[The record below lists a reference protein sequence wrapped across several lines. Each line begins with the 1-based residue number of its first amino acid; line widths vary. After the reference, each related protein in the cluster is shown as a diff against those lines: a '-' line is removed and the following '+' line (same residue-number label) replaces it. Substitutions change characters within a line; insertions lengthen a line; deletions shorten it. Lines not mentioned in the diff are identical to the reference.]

1 MSIGYN
7 TRHQPKDSERE
18 ITTAMKIDLRVPPC
32 KPATETAKFIKE
44 CEEAGFAGVGLLD
57 SQLLERDVFVSMAV
71 AIQATSKIRIASAVT
86 NPVTRHV
93 SVLASAIKS
102 VAELAPGRTEFWIG
116 RGYSSVQTIGI
127 KPASVKQM
135 RESVLTLKR
144 LLAGEEVNFDGAI
157 SRMRHGDADVPPIY
171 ISATGPRA
179 IEVAGEVADGAL
191 LQIGLHPKA
200 VELARQHLE
209 VGAKRAGRN
218 PDDVELILTATT
230 IIHDDQQ
237 EAREMARPLCV
248 QRLMEEYHA
257 KWLRAT
263 DMEIGELNIPKE
275 LWDLYPDVVHAE
287 DWEKA
292 KRLCA
297 FLPNDML
304 ADLCDTIGFIGT
316 PEHCAKQI
324 RKVEQAGIDHL
335 YLMTG
340 ATYEFAHRELQ
351 AFRDE
356 IFPALGVA
364 V

>member
-1 MSIGYN
+1 
-7 TRHQPKDSERE
+7 
-18 ITTAMKIDLRVPPC
+18 MKIDLRVPPC
-32 KPATETAKFIKE
+32 KPVDETADFIKQ

-71 AIQATSKIRIASAVT
+71 AAQATSKIRVASAVT

-135 RESVLTLKR
+135 REAVLTLKR
-144 LLAGEEVNFDGAI
+144 LLAGEEVNFDGAT

-200 VELARQHLE
+200 VELARHHLE
-209 VGAKRAGRN
+209 VGAKRAGRS
-218 PDDVELILTATT
+218 PDEVELILTATT
-230 IIHDDQQ
+230 IIDDDQQ
-237 EAREMARPLCV
+237 EARDIARPLCV
-248 QRLMEEYHA
+248 QRLMEEYHT

-263 DMEIGELNIPKE
+263 DMEIGDLNIPDG
-275 LWDLYPDVVHAE
+275 LYNLYPDVVHAE

-292 KRLCA
+292 KQLCA
-297 FLPNDML
+297 FLPDDML
-304 ADLCDTIGFIGT
+304 ADICDTIGLIGT
-316 PEHCAKQI
+316 PQHCAEQI
-324 RKVEQAGIDHL
+324 KKAERAGIDHL

-356 IFPALGVA
+356 IFPALGVP

>member
-1 MSIGYN
+1 
-7 TRHQPKDSERE
+7 
-18 ITTAMKIDLRVPPC
+18 MKIDLRVPPC
-32 KPATETAKFIKE
+32 QPANETADFIKQ
-44 CEEAGFAGVGLLD
+44 CEDAGFDGVGLLD

-71 AIQATSKIRIASAVT
+71 AVQATSKIRIASAVT

-93 SVLASAIKS
+93 SVLASAIKT
-102 VAELAPGRTEFWIG
+102 VAEMAPGRTEFWIG

-144 LLAGEEVNFDGAI
+144 LLAGDEVNFDGST

-230 IIHDDQQ
+230 IIHEDQQ
-237 EAREMARPLCV
+237 EAREIARPLCV
-248 QRLMEEYHA
+248 QRSVHRNRIQPFPHGLQ
-257 KWLRAT
+257 AT
-263 DMEIGELNIPKE
+263 D
-275 LWDLYPDVVHAE
+275 YPHAVLPTYFLLDDVGRG
-287 DWEKA
+287 K
-292 KRLCA
+292 
-297 FLPNDML
+297 
-304 ADLCDTIGFIGT
+304 
-316 PEHCAKQI
+316 
-324 RKVEQAGIDHL
+324 QAGAGLAKDLEQGAVVKLPDHRR
-335 YLMTG
+335 TNV
-340 ATYEFAHRELQ
+340 
-351 AFRDE
+351 
-356 IFPALGVA
+356 LGVKP
-364 V
+364 VLEFPT